1 MIPIILLVS
10 VIGVGAVGL
19 VISAVMLKRG
29 YLKRRDMRV
38 RAEARA
44 RLIEASRARAAGVV
58 AAPINPVADLSGV
71 IAKLEESVRFAKA
84 PAEPIAPPTR
94 AAKGSV
100 APPIRA
106 APIRAVPPMPPMPR
120 VSPAPARGRSTVPP
134 PIPQRAR
141 TTPSKPSRH

>member
-1 MIPIILLVS
+1 MIPFILLVS
-10 VIGVGAVGL
+10 VSGVGVVGL

-71 IAKLEESVRFAKA
+71 IAKLEQSARFAKA
-84 PAEPIAPPTR
+84 PAEPIAHPVR

-100 APPIRA
+100 APPIARA
-106 APIRAVPPMPPMPR
+106 IPAVP
-120 VSPAPARGRSTVPP
+120 PAPARRRSTIPP

-141 TTPSKPSRH
+141 TAATKPSRH